1 MRQFGKINAWD
12 FSAAPSLVCF
22 KLQVDNE
29 DMLVDHGNAEALLS
43 CR

>member
-1 MRQFGKINAWD
+1 MLAMQMPVD
-12 FSAAPSLVCF
+12 FSAAPCLVCF

-29 DMLVDHGNAEALLS
+29 DMLIDNKSAEELLP